1 MIQDFRERYPMGSL
15 LTDLLR
21 VEEGIYIV
29 KAQVVVNNTVLG
41 SGMAGSNTIEEAEDA
56 ALKRALQHAGF
67 GRPTSSLSLGLDAAT
82 SRTPYLPTPSWPA
95 PNLGNGQAPPSP
107 TPSTPEA
114 AGISA
119 RSQSLAELSNLKEA
133 ETQSDDL
140 SDLIAQ
146 TDVEMQ
152 RIGWGRKEGQ
162 EFLERRF
169 QKKSRHQLT
178 EAELRE
184 FLRYLKQQPSR
195 LSSEPRF

>member
-1 MIQDFRERYPMGSL
+1 MIQQFRDRYPMGSL

-41 SGMAGSNTIEEAEDA
+41 SGIAGSNTVEEAEDA
-56 ALKRALQHAGF
+56 ALKRALNHAGF
-67 GRPTSSLSLGLDAAT
+67 GHSTTSLSLGVDSAAA
-82 SRTPYLPTPSWPA
+82 RVPYLPTPDLANGRTHSSGA
-95 PNLGNGQAPPSP
+95 PQAPESMGIPAKPTSPELPS
-107 TPSTPEA
+107 
-114 AGISA
+114 
-119 RSQSLAELSNLKEA
+119 LSEPGA
-133 ETQSDDL
+133 YGDDL
-140 SDLIAQ
+140 SDIIAQ

-169 QKKSRHQLT
+169 QKKSRHQLN

-195 LSSEPRF
+195 LNSEPRF

>member
-1 MIQDFRERYPMGSL
+1 MGSL

-41 SGMAGSNTIEEAEDA
+41 SGIAGSNTVEEAEDA
-56 ALKRALQHAGF
+56 ALKRALNHAGF
-67 GRPTSSLSLGLDAAT
+67 GHSATSLSLGMDSAAA
-82 SRTPYLPTPSWPA
+82 RLPYLPTPDLALANGRTHSSPA
-95 PNLGNGQAPPSP
+95 PQAPEPTGIPAKP
-107 TPSTPEA
+107 TPSELP
-114 AGISA
+114 
-119 RSQSLAELSNLKEA
+119 SLSEPGAYG
-133 ETQSDDL
+133 DDL
-140 SDLIAQ
+140 SDIIAQ

-169 QKKSRHQLT
+169 QKKSRHQLN

-195 LSSEPRF
+195 LNSEPRF

>member
-1 MIQDFRERYPMGSL
+1 MGSL

-41 SGMAGSNTIEEAEDA
+41 SGIAGSNTVEEAEDA
-56 ALKRALQHAGF
+56 ALKRALNHAGF
-67 GRPTSSLSLGLDAAT
+67 GHSATSLSLGMDSAAA
-82 SRTPYLPTPSWPA
+82 RLPYLPTPDLALANGRTHSSPA
-95 PNLGNGQAPPSP
+95 PQAPEP
-107 TPSTPEA
+107 TGIPVRQQSLPELPNLREPEA
-114 AGISA
+114 QG
-119 RSQSLAELSNLKEA
+119 E
-133 ETQSDDL
+133 DL
-140 SDLIAQ
+140 SDIIAQ

-169 QKKSRHQLT
+169 QKKSRHQLN

-195 LSSEPRF
+195 LNSEPRF

>member
-41 SGMAGSNTIEEAEDA
+41 SGIAGSHTVEEAEDA

-67 GRPTSSLSLGLDAAT
+67 GRLPSTLSLGMDSVT
-82 SRTPYLPTPSWPA
+82 SRAPYLPTPELANGNTRPTPPPPA
-95 PNLGNGQAPPSP
+95 PEPTGIPTRQQPLPELPNLRE
-107 TPSTPEA
+107 PEV
-114 AGISA
+114 
-119 RSQSLAELSNLKEA
+119 QEE
-133 ETQSDDL
+133 DL
-140 SDLIAQ
+140 SDIIAQ

-184 FLRYLKQQPSR
+184 FLRYLKQQPPR
-195 LSSEPRF
+195 LGGEAGF

>member
-67 GRPTSSLSLGLDAAT
+67 GRPTSSLSLGLDAAPARA
-82 SRTPYLPTPSWPA
+82 SYLSSPSWPT
-95 PNLGNGQAPPSP
+95 PNLGNEQSQSSSTPP
-107 TPSTPEA
+107 TPEA

-119 RSQSLAELSNLKEA
+119 RSQPLKEA

-178 EAELRE
+178 ETELRE

-195 LSSEPRF
+195 LGSEPRF

>member
-1 MIQDFRERYPMGSL
+1 MGSL

-41 SGMAGSNTIEEAEDA
+41 SGIAGSNTVEEAEDA
-56 ALKRALQHAGF
+56 ALKRALNHAGF
-67 GRPTSSLSLGLDAAT
+67 GCLTPPLGLGMDSVA
-82 SRTPYLPTPSWPA
+82 SRASYLPTPDLTNGHTRPA
-95 PNLGNGQAPPSP
+95 PPPPAPEPTGIPARQQSLPELPNLRE
-107 TPSTPEA
+107 PEA
-114 AGISA
+114 QG
-119 RSQSLAELSNLKEA
+119 E
-133 ETQSDDL
+133 DL
-140 SDLIAQ
+140 SDIIAQ

-169 QKKSRHQLT
+169 QKKSRHQLS

-195 LSSEPRF
+195 LGSEPRF

>member
-1 MIQDFRERYPMGSL
+1 MIQQFRERYPMGSL

-41 SGMAGSNTIEEAEDA
+41 SGIAGSNTVEEAEDA
-56 ALKRALQHAGF
+56 ALKRALNHAGF
-67 GRPTSSLSLGLDAAT
+67 GHSATSLSLGMDSAAA
-82 SRTPYLPTPSWPA
+82 RLPYLPTPDLALANGRTHSSPA
-95 PNLGNGQAPPSP
+95 PQAPEPTGIPAKP
-107 TPSTPEA
+107 TPSELP
-114 AGISA
+114 
-119 RSQSLAELSNLKEA
+119 SLSEPGAYG
-133 ETQSDDL
+133 DDL
-140 SDLIAQ
+140 SDIIAQ

-169 QKKSRHQLT
+169 QKKSRHQLN

-195 LSSEPRF
+195 LNSEPRF

>member
-41 SGMAGSNTIEEAEDA
+41 SGMAGSNTVEEAEDA
-56 ALKRALQHAGF
+56 ALKRALHHAGF
-67 GRPTSSLSLGLDAAT
+67 GRPTSSLSLGMDSAAA
-82 SRTPYLPTPSWPA
+82 RVPYLPTPELANGHAQSSPASPA
-95 PNLGNGQAPPSP
+95 PESIGIPAKPTSPELPNLSEPGAYG
-107 TPSTPEA
+107 
-114 AGISA
+114 
-119 RSQSLAELSNLKEA
+119 
-133 ETQSDDL
+133 DDL
-140 SDLIAQ
+140 SDIIAQ

-169 QKKSRHQLT
+169 QKKSRHQLN

-195 LSSEPRF
+195 LNSEPRF

>member
-1 MIQDFRERYPMGSL
+1 MGSL

-29 KAQVVVNNTVLG
+29 KAQVMVNNTVLG
-41 SGMAGSNTIEEAEDA
+41 SGIAGSNTVEEAEDA
-56 ALKRALQHAGF
+56 ALKRALNHAGF
-67 GRPTSSLSLGLDAAT
+67 GYPTTALSLGVDTA
-82 SRTPYLPTPSWPA
+82 RVPYLPTPE
-95 PNLGNGQAPPSP
+95 LGNGH
-107 TPSTPEA
+107 
-114 AGISA
+114 
-119 RSQSLAELSNLKEA
+119 
-133 ETQSDDL
+133 TQSSPASPAPESIGIPAKPNPPELPGLSEPGVYGDDL
-140 SDLIAQ
+140 SDIIAQ

-169 QKKSRHQLT
+169 QKKSRHQLSD
-178 EAELRE
+178 AELRE